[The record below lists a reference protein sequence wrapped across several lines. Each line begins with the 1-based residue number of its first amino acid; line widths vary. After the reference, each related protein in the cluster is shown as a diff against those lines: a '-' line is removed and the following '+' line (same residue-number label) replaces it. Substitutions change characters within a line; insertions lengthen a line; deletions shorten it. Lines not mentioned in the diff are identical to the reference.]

1 MGNLN
6 YLTIATGSI
15 NTTPAYHFP
24 FMEQI
29 AVFQRINIQSRSS
42 SSYLLGSFYY
52 IIKSDLFSFE
62 YRVYSHISI
71 SHL

>member
-6 YLTIATGSI
+6 YLKIATGGV
-15 NTTPAYHFP
+15 NRTPAYHFP
-24 FMEQI
+24 FMEQVV
-29 AVFQRINIQSRSS
+29 VFQRINIQSRSS

-52 IIKSDLFSFE
+52 IIKSDLFSFG

>member
-6 YLTIATGSI
+6 YLKIATGSV
-15 NTTPAYHFP
+15 NTTPAYHFF
-24 FMEQI
+24 FMEQVV
-29 AVFQRINIQSRSS
+29 VFQRINIQSRSS

-52 IIKSDLFSFE
+52 IIKSALFSFG

>member
-1 MGNLN
+1 MGNLK
-6 YLTIATGSI
+6 YLKIATGSM

-24 FMEQI
+24 FREQVV
-29 AVFQRINIQSRSS
+29 VFQRINIQSRSS
-42 SSYLLGSFYY
+42 SSYLPCSFYY
-52 IIKSDLFSFE
+52 IIKSDLFSFG